1 VKKQMQRLK
10 LLVGLTGSVASIKAP
25 QLIAQLQEFAE
36 VRIVATKAAQ
46 HFAKDLSAPVLVD
59 ADEWSTWTAM
69 GDDVLHIEVRSRPS
83 PRV

>member
-1 VKKQMQRLK
+1 MQRLK

-36 VRIVATKAAQ
+36 VRIVVTTAAQ
-46 HFAKDLSAPVLVD
+46 HFAKDLAVSAPVLVD

-83 PRV
+83 PRI